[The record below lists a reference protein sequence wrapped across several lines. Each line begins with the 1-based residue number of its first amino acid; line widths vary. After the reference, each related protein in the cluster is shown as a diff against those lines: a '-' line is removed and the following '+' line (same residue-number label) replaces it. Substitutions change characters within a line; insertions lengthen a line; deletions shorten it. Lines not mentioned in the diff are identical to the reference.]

1 MVARARKTDLG
12 VFPHLLKGVRPQLFE
27 TSISQLFLQVHGLA
41 IEGSHTP
48 MLLMVFPSSSVLTA
62 ARASVDSHKADKDAL
77 NHIVQN
83 VWTARIEQI

>member
-1 MVARARKTDLG
+1 
-12 VFPHLLKGVRPQLFE
+12 
-27 TSISQLFLQVHGLA
+27 
-41 IEGSHTP
+41 